1 MLSRM
6 GYHVGN
12 RQGVAT
18 PIRRK
23 ILEYAVTNSI
33 PVPNPLEIDRW
44 GEPSTEKRLK
54 MVAESLAFFVRK
66 NKRLHDER
74 LAKAIIEWEEDLDWL
89 KKTYYEPNSYK
100 FNWPRC

>member
-1 MLSRM
+1 
-6 GYHVGN
+6 
-12 RQGVAT
+12 
-18 PIRRK
+18 
-23 ILEYAVTNSI
+23 
-33 PVPNPLEIDRW
+33 
-44 GEPSTEKRLK
+44 